1 MQARISR
8 SQPELQEVIGRVMD
22 SLNPREDILL
32 VQSDYVPLLS
42 SYPVEPTASHSLSS
56 PSSHSSLEVMAAR
69 RLMQVV
75 ATAAPVCALFSLA
88 ETLSQTFSAAGCVIS
103 VQASSTVSEQLIYW
117 FSNSQIATTLPEI
130 VSHHHAIS
138 AEGNLEKIAARFEES
153 TDVFTLELQHGD
165 SSGTLISLATQCQ
178 GQTNAV
184 VSLLRGSQ
192 GSLMSV
198 SDCSPGYWTEA
209 EVNTF
214 NTIADQVAV
223 AISQILLQ
231 QRVHRQAQYQTLL
244 RQVTLAIQNSA
255 ELPQITE
262 LAIRGTAQALGAER
276 AFLLRLKYWDPRQ
289 SLRIVDRVPPKA
301 RVIVDC
307 HWQHSS
313 LELSSSEGLEA
324 VLPLSQSFWASECV
338 ICQTALNSTEEFLTF
353 SNKSAFPAL
362 TETTSIAPIFDPET
376 MASLMLVPLESK
388 SRLLGFIALQQR
400 QPRTWLQE
408 EVELV
413 ELVAAQVSSAILQK
427 ETLRQV
433 ESLVEERTA
442 QLQQSLELQAKLYE
456 ITRRQIEKLREMN
469 QRMDE
474 FLSTLSHELRTPL
487 TSMMLAIRMLRE
499 ANLSP
504 ERRQQ
509 YLNILEQQCAQE
521 TSLINDLLALQ
532 ELETKQVAFQF
543 QQVNLNS
550 AIQDLVQ
557 SFHQRWALKGLKL
570 EMDLPP
576 RSPKFNTDVASFNR
590 ILLELLTNAGKYAD
604 PNSTIFLKIS
614 GLPGQR
620 IQVMLSNTGSGI
632 SEAELPHIFDKF
644 RRCQGMTKNAVSGT
658 GLGLALVK
666 SLVQHLNGTIT
677 ASSLPMDGSQSY
689 ETCFTILLPQNL
701 DLGE

>member
-1 MQARISR
+1 
-8 SQPELQEVIGRVMD
+8 MD